1 MADMPVSR
9 EAITFPCHGDT
20 LVGVVTHPSA
30 DSETGL
36 LVVVGGP
43 QYRIGSHRQFVRLAG
58 RLAAAGVPVLRFD
71 HRGMGDSEG
80 EPRPY
85 DATAE
90 DIRAAVDE
98 FFRRCPAMRNV
109 VLWGLCDGASAALLY
124 ARTDRRVAGLVLLNP
139 WIDSERARARSLV
152 THYYRQ
158 RLSSGSFWK
167 NLLWRE
173 IRLREVLGEIRAV
186 LFPAFG
192 GKSLPGAGPTSA
204 ADDGSRSQSMA
215 EALQAFD
222 GPVEFVLA
230 GSDLTA
236 ATFKAEWQACS
247 GWKLAMDRPGVVTH
261 WVADA
266 DHSFSRP
273 EWADAVTRR
282 TLDTI
287 ARIGRHSS
295 ASRYERR

>member
-1 MADMPVSR
+1 MAEAPLRR

-20 LVGVVTHPSA
+20 LVGMVTHSPRA
-30 DSETGL
+30 PETGL

-43 QYRIGSHRQFVRLAG
+43 QYRIGSHRQFFRLAG
-58 RLAAAGVPVLRFD
+58 RLAAAGIPVLRFD

-85 DATAE
+85 DATAD

-98 FFRRCPAMRNV
+98 FFRRCPGLRNV

-124 ARTDRRVAGLVLLNP
+124 GRTDRRVAGLVLLNP
-139 WIDSERARARSLV
+139 WIDSDRARARSLV

-158 RLSSGSFWK
+158 RLSSRSFWR

-173 IRLREVLGEIRAV
+173 IRLREILREIRSV
-186 LFPAFG
+186 LLPALDR
-192 GKSLPGAGPTSA
+192 KSLPG
-204 ADDGSRSQSMA
+204 DGSTDDAEEVRRSQSLA
-215 EALQAFD
+215 EALQGFD

-236 ATFKAEWQACS
+236 ATFKTEWQACRR
-247 GWKLAMDRPGVVTH
+247 WQLAMDRPSVVTH
-261 WVADA
+261 WVANA

-273 EWADAVTRR
+273 EWADAVVRH
-282 TLDTI
+282 TLETV
-287 ARIGRHSS
+287 ARVGRSNS
-295 ASRYERR
+295 ANRDERR